1 MTPLPLTPRDRVSP
15 ARPQMSFPPSGGRG
29 RSRAAARRAHAW
41 VGMPARRR
49 DEFLTSW
56 SRLMIASFGSV
67 SECAEWA
74 GVSEPCVRNWL
85 EGFHRPCGD
94 IVAQAALTLPDF
106 ARIIG
111 EG

>member
-1 MTPLPLTPRDRVSP
+1 MTPLPQTPRDRVSS
-15 ARPQMSFPPSGGRG
+15 ARTQMSCPPLGGRG

-41 VGMPARRR
+41 IGAPVRRR
-49 DEFLTSW
+49 DEFLTRW

-67 SECAEWA
+67 GECAEWA

-85 EGFHRPCGD
+85 EGHHRPCGD